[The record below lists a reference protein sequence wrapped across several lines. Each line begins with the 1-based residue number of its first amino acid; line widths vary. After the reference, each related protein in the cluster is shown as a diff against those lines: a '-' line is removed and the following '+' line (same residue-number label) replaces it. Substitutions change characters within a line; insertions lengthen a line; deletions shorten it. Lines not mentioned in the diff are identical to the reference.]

1 MARYIPPSL
10 KNEQKDLLEILRREL
25 GYLETSLK
33 LNSDPNHPR
42 NSHTTKEKLDELTKT
57 ENLKERISLYEL
69 LIQVVKDFK
78 YQEEN

>member
-33 LNSDPNHPR
+33 LNSDLSHPR
-42 NSHTTKEKLDELTKT
+42 NSHRTKEELDELTKK